1 MTRICIVSPHLDD
14 ALLSCGVMIQR
25 RVAAGDK
32 VFILNIF
39 SEGTNAANRQQE
51 DKAAAALLGAE
62 PVFLNELD
70 APDRDPK
77 YKPTENLFF
86 APLEPA
92 DRPFIDKVAS
102 RIDGF
107 LQRQRI
113 DLVFFPLA
121 AGTHIDHRVAH
132 AAGRILNSAAV
143 LFYEDRPY
151 ILWPGVLHG
160 RMNQIDADV
169 TLPPVTR
176 EQMLASLNDYHY
188 LKFFVPKGHYQ
199 EHCLPLYFKMLEDTS
214 AKTLKANSETVLA
227 NEQELKTLFAALEL
241 YESQMLHIYPDYE
254 TFIKDSYRYE
264 RAMSGRD
271 VYEER
276 YWSLH

>member
-113 DLVFFPLA
+113 DLVLA
-121 AGTHIDHRVAH
+121 ADVASPAVDRD
-132 AAGRILNSAAV
+132 AA
-143 LFYEDRPY
+143 
-151 ILWPGVLHG
+151 
-160 RMNQIDADV
+160 
-169 TLPPVTR
+169 
-176 EQMLASLNDYHY
+176 LAQGFDL
-188 LKFFVPKGHYQ
+188 
-199 EHCLPLYFKMLEDTS
+199 LPLRLRQ
-214 AKTLKANSETVLA
+214 L
-227 NEQELKTLFAALEL
+227 
-241 YESQMLHIYPDYE
+241 
-254 TFIKDSYRYE
+254 
-264 RAMSGRD
+264 
-271 VYEER
+271 
-276 YWSLH
+276 

>member
-14 ALLSCGVMIQR
+14 ALLSCGIMIQR

-39 SEGTNAANRQQE
+39 SEGTNAANRQNE
-51 DKAAAALLGAE
+51 ERAAAALLGAE
-62 PVFLNELD
+62 PFFLNELD

-77 YKPTENLFF
+77 YKPAENLFF
-86 APLEPA
+86 APLEQA

-107 LQRQRI
+107 LQRHRI

-160 RMNQIDADV
+160 RMNQIDADAA
-169 TLPPVTR
+169 LPPVTR
-176 EQMLASLNDYHY
+176 EQMLASLGDYHY
-188 LKFFVPKGHYQ
+188 LKFFVPAGHYQ
-199 EHCLPLYFKMLEDTS
+199 QHCLPLYFKMLEDTS
-214 AKTLKANSETVLA
+214 ARTLKASSETVLA
-227 NEQELKTLFAALEL
+227 TEVELKNLFAALEL
-241 YESQMLHIYPDYE
+241 YESQMLHIYRDYE
-254 TFIKDSYRYE
+254 NFIADNYRYE
-264 RAMSGRD
+264 RFMSGRD